1 MQSTSPARAA
11 LLSLV
16 IVLMAVAAPTRAAT
30 PEEDAA
36 WIERY
41 VGNPPPPAAATAAS
55 AAGELRFA
63 DLARLRG
70 QRVRVLLRDG
80 RERAGVVTAATGA
93 QAQLSV
99 AMAGGRFAFTI
110 TPAQVRRI
118 VAE

>member
-11 LLSLV
+11 LLSVV
-16 IVLMAVAAPTRAAT
+16 IVLLAGVAPVRAAT

-41 VGNPPPPAAATAAS
+41 VGNPPPPAAAAAPS

-80 RERAGVVTAATGA
+80 RERAGVVTAASAA
-93 QAQLSV
+93 QAQLSL
-99 AMAGGRFAFTI
+99 AMNGGRFSFTV